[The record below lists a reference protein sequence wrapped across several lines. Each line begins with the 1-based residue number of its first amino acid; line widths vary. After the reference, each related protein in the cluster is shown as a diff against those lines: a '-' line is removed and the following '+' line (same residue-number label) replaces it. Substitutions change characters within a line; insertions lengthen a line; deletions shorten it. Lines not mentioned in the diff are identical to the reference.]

1 MRFASE
7 GFKPPKMTEASEKLK
22 KKMKTKMKKNENQNE
37 KKEK

>member
-7 GFKPPKMTEASEKLK
+7 GFKPPKMTEASEKWK
-22 KKMKTKMKKNENQNE
+22 KHENQNEKKNENQNE